1 MNFNKFISQLN
12 QTHVSFQQNAF
23 QSVNLRLTVRNWLI
37 GFYIVEFEQSGKDRA
52 KYGEKLIEEI

>member
-52 KYGEKLIEEI
+52 KYGEKLI